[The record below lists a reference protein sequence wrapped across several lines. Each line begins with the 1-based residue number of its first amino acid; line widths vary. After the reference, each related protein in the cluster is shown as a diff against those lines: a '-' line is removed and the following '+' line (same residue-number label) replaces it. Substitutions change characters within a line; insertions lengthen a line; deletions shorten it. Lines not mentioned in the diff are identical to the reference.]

1 MYILWTTIQLESH
14 LLNIPGAV
22 SCCHCL
28 EFSLRKPSQHLDIAL
43 FIMHL
48 FFEGKFAPLNEEEL
62 LTLLPFSLPPLEGGS
77 QVPPHLWWVMSVP

>member
-48 FFEGKFAPLNEEEL
+48 FFEGKFAVDFLNSFYLSLSHPGKANPRL
-62 LTLLPFSLPPLEGGS
+62 LLSFGG
-77 QVPPHLWWVMSVP
+77 